1 MQRAIGPMCDNNL
14 INQLIVTMYVAIA
27 GNIGSGKTTL
37 TEILTKRY
45 GAKAY
50 YEQSDNPYIDDFYND
65 MSRWAF
71 QLQVSFLGSR
81 IEQTLDMLSSGAQN
95 IIQDRTIYEDAHI
108 FADNLHSMGLIATR
122 DFQTYMKIFELTTN
136 LIPQPDLLIYLRASI
151 PTLVTQ
157 IKRRGRAY
165 EMNIEESYLSLL
177 NEKYENWINHIYKGR
192 VLIIDKDVEDFVADE
207 SVVDS
212 ICERIEKILSQPK

>member
-1 MQRAIGPMCDNNL
+1 
-14 INQLIVTMYVAIA
+14 MYVAIA

-37 TEILTKRY
+37 TEILTNRY

-50 YEQSDNPYIDDFYND
+50 YEQTDNPYIDDFYNN

-71 QLQVSFLGSR
+71 HLQISFLGSR
-81 IEQTLDMLSSGAQN
+81 IEQTLDMMSSGEQT

-108 FADNLHSMGLIATR
+108 FAENLHSMGLIASR
-122 DFQTYMKIFELTTN
+122 DFATYMKIFELTTN

-165 EMNIEESYLSLL
+165 EMNIDESYLTLL
-177 NEKYENWINHIYKGR
+177 NERYENWINNIYNGR
-192 VLIIDKDVEDFVADE
+192 VLIIDKDVEDFVE
-207 SVVDS
+207 NPEVVDS
-212 ICERIEKILSQPK
+212 ICARIDAMLAQPK

>member
-1 MQRAIGPMCDNNL
+1 
-14 INQLIVTMYVAIA
+14 MYVAIA

-37 TEILTKRY
+37 TEILTNRY

-50 YEQSDNPYIDDFYND
+50 YEQTDNPYIDDFYNN

-71 QLQVSFLGSR
+71 HLQISFLGSR
-81 IEQTLDMLSSGAQN
+81 IEQTLDMMSSGEQT

-108 FADNLHSMGLIATR
+108 FAENLHSMGLIASR
-122 DFQTYMKIFELTTN
+122 DFATYMKIFELTTN

-165 EMNIEESYLSLL
+165 EMNIDEQYLSRL
-177 NEKYENWINHIYKGR
+177 NEKYENWINNIYKGR
-192 VLIIDKDVEDFVADE
+192 VLIIDKDVNDFVAD
-207 SVVDS
+207 SAIVDR
-212 ICERIEKILSQPK
+212 ICKQLDEMMTKK

>member
-1 MQRAIGPMCDNNL
+1 
-14 INQLIVTMYVAIA
+14 MYVAIA

-50 YEQSDNPYIDDFYND
+50 YEQTDNPYIDDFYNN

-71 QLQVSFLGSR
+71 QLQISFLGSR
-81 IEQTLDMLSSGAQN
+81 IEQTLDMMSSGEQT

-108 FADNLHSMGLIATR
+108 FAENLHSMGLIASR
-122 DFQTYMKIFELTTN
+122 DFATYMKIFELTTN

-151 PTLVTQ
+151 PTLVAQ

-165 EMNIEESYLSLL
+165 EMNIDEDYLTLL
-177 NEKYENWINHIYKGR
+177 NERYENWINNIYNGR
-192 VLIIDKDVEDFVADE
+192 VLIIDKDVEDFVDNE
-207 SVVDS
+207 EVVDS
-212 ICERIEKILSQPK
+212 ICARIEEMLARS

>member
-1 MQRAIGPMCDNNL
+1 
-14 INQLIVTMYVAIA
+14 MYVAIA

-50 YEQSDNPYIDDFYND
+50 YEESDNPYIGDFYND

-71 QLQVSFLGSR
+71 QLQISFLGSR
-81 IEQTLDMLSSGAQN
+81 IEQTLDMLSSGEKN
-95 IIQDRTIYEDAHI
+95 IFQDRTIYEDAHI
-108 FADNLHSMGLIATR
+108 FADNLHQMGLIPSR
-122 DFQTYMKIFELTTN
+122 DFETYMKIFSLTTN
-136 LIPQPDLLIYLRASI
+136 LIPQPDVLIYLRASI

-165 EMNIEESYLSLL
+165 EMNIDEAYLSRL
-177 NEKYENWINHIYKGR
+177 NEKYEYWINNIYKGD
-192 VLIIDKDVEDFVADE
+192 VLIIDKDVDDFVADE
-207 SVVDS
+207 SVV
-212 ICERIEKILSQPK
+212 ERICQRLDEMMAQKGEDK